1 MHSVNECSKS
11 GRQVPKGHA
20 LHVFEFWF
28 RRSPAPQTIDV
39 VVVSVVVLAV
49 VMVAV
54 TVVAVTVVAVVV
66 VSVVVVVV
74 MNGLSNMPWSMTTN
88 VTVSVT
94 PAWPKPQY
102 PQWPPHFP
110 RHTC

>member
-1 MHSVNECSKS
+1 M
-11 GRQVPKGHA
+11 
-20 LHVFEFWF
+20 
-28 RRSPAPQTIDV
+28 
-39 VVVSVVVLAV
+39 VVLAV

-74 MNGLSNMPWSMTTN
+74 VVMNGLSNMPWSMTTN

-94 PAWPKPQY
+94 PGWPKPQY